1 MAQGALLKTLWL
13 KNSAYASPAR
23 VLHHGHQACTH
34 LAHLSVDGRLQTAY
48 IKAFPIGFGKC
59 LFNEA
64 VGSAMARRAGFGAPD
79 GGLIGV
85 DARLLENLFPT
96 FRFPTQDR
104 EAVCWASLPVLT
116 GYGLAEVGVLD
127 TVGPVLALI
136 RQYVLA
142 WDGFAACA
150 AFDAWVG
157 NIDRHANNL
166 LVAGGGRLVPIDHSE
181 CFGGGHWEPDEFE
194 RPQTWYLNKL
204 LDLICAPAETLA
216 LPAKAGLMAAAEQF
230 AVFFRHYEADLAAV
244 APWLGPHWGP
254 VWLKWLQQRSLLVVD
269 LVRDRVRMLV

>member
-13 KNSAYASPAR
+13 KNSAYVSPAR
-23 VLHHGHQACTH
+23 VLHKGQQACTH

-64 VGSAMARRAGFGAPD
+64 VGSAMARRAGVGAPD

-104 EAVCWASLPVLT
+104 EVVCWASLPVLT

-150 AFDAWVG
+150 AFDAWVQYRSPRQQSVG
-157 NIDRHANNL
+157 GWRRALGADRSQRVFWGRPLGAGRVRKTAN
-166 LVAGGGRLVPIDHSE
+166 LVPQ
-181 CFGGGHWEPDEFE
+181 
-194 RPQTWYLNKL
+194 QT
-204 LDLICAPAETLA
+204 P
-216 LPAKAGLMAAAEQF
+216 
-230 AVFFRHYEADLAAV
+230 
-244 APWLGPHWGP
+244 
-254 VWLKWLQQRSLLVVD
+254 
-269 LVRDRVRMLV
+269 